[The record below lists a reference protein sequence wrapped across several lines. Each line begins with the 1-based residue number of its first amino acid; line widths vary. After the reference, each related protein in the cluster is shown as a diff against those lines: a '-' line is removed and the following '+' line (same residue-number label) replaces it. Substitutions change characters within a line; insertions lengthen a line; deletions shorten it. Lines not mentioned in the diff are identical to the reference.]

1 MMANDNLKREENPP
15 DATSLSHNNEELDS
29 HIVNEGT
36 DFSRT
41 FHDHNGTGANT
52 MAFPHK
58 LLPFFPLPC
67 GDSPQLCSQEM
78 PQTGTSFLTDVS
90 QFNNTQNPKIDH
102 NFTYGNGNDPLLCR
116 PMSDLSSFGGNMNKL
131 SPFSCYDSSGSLNNV
146 RNAYVN
152 SLQKPQIDRKLENM
166 SSSSAGVI
174 QMITQDGEATDSS
187 ICMPQLRSNFINH
200 GVSKPVLSH
209 NPDGEE
215 LGIKNSVMI
224 SGVESN
230 YTENLDG
237 SFLNLG
243 VGGNTEAISQSIV
256 SDRNITGSTGRVI
269 PPQFNTS
276 LTQKVKS
283 SSLNHGL
290 NKVGLISS
298 FQNNVGGMPTLVH
311 NVGGSTSCNNDL
323 EVMSATSTGCSSS
336 PSCVLQTP
344 RIDKLHHVSTSRNMN
359 LGLGVRGN
367 WDARFSNV
375 DPNHEVQG
383 YPVISTKPLV
393 SSQPGMPDPGQGWA
407 TGLPLLPSLIRST
420 TQPASD
426 HPLKCYLESS
436 IASPSTGLAGST
448 PMQGKSGRLGR
459 PKAIGPVQFSKIE
472 PASTTGQG
480 IPGYERNLTA
490 QTSSDLVGPSLKRSA
505 TGLLAAAIP
514 SRRRKTR
521 KPRPS
526 IPPSVPTLSPSI
538 PSLPNLAQT
547 ASAPPPPQITSAPSC
562 LPHPGTIV
570 SSQLNKAPPLPP
582 LPQTTASH
590 IKWKGFNQTPQPIGG
605 KCFLCK
611 RNLSFTPDGPFFQPA
626 NPPAAAVLPC
636 THTFHEHCLQLIT
649 PEDQASNPPCIPCA
663 IGES

>member
-1 MMANDNLKREENPP
+1 MMANEREENPP

-58 LLPFFPLPC
+58 LLPFFPLLC
-67 GDSPQLCSQEM
+67 GDRPGTPQLCSQEM

-131 SPFSCYDSSGSLNNV
+131 SPFSCYDNSGSLNNV
-146 RNAYVN
+146 RNASIN

-166 SSSSAGVI
+166 SSSSAGVV
-174 QMITQDGEATDSS
+174 QMITQDGGATDSS

-215 LGIKNSVMI
+215 LGIKNNVMI

-243 VGGNTEAISQSIV
+243 IGGNTEAISQSIV
-256 SDRNITGSTGRVI
+256 SGRNNTASTGRVI

-298 FQNNVGGMPTLVH
+298 FQNNVGGMPALVH

-336 PSCVLQTP
+336 PSRVLQMS

-359 LGLGVRGN
+359 LGLGVGGN

-383 YPVISTKPLV
+383 YQAISTKPLV

-426 HPLKCYLESS
+426 QPLKCYLESS
-436 IASPSTGLAGST
+436 IASPSIGLAGST
-448 PMQGKSGRLGR
+448 PMQGKSGKFCIVH
-459 PKAIGPVQFSKIE
+459 PC
-472 PASTTGQG
+472 
-480 IPGYERNLTA
+480 
-490 QTSSDLVGPSLKRSA
+490 
-505 TGLLAAAIP
+505 
-514 SRRRKTR
+514 
-521 KPRPS
+521 
-526 IPPSVPTLSPSI
+526 
-538 PSLPNLAQT
+538 
-547 ASAPPPPQITSAPSC
+547 PSC
-562 LPHPGTIV
+562 DNTCEV
-570 SSQLNKAPPLPP
+570 
-582 LPQTTASH
+582 
-590 IKWKGFNQTPQPIGG
+590 W
-605 KCFLCK
+605 
-611 RNLSFTPDGPFFQPA
+611 NLSDIIPFF
-626 NPPAAAVLPC
+626 VELS
-636 THTFHEHCLQLIT
+636 TSMSFSILFLSSLT
-649 PEDQASNPPCIPCA
+649 PK
-663 IGES
+663 